1 MTTTGHTT
9 TLPMPPGSP
18 NQPIWVLTREM
29 IEDRAGRPCTDQE
42 LATVAA
48 YIAFSAITDMLDT
61 IVGEDC
67 GLHPE
72 VTPAMVRTMA
82 EMQAAGAGLVLSR
95 DGEDR
100 LRIEPGT
107 AAASAGRDIIT
118 DAADMAGWP
127 AVPDLD
133 EDACKRITA
142 DLNGRIEDLDA
153 SRGGGAVVTA
163 AMVLDLVDADYT
175 PGLAV
180 ISRDDDGALQV
191 EPENRARADGR
202 QVITDANLAYSW
214 HGGQPLMTE
223 PDAGR
228 YAAVLNDQLSRAGQA
243 GATGRLREAGTGGT
257 AMRTSPGAVNAAN
270 GTPGARLPG

>member
-9 TLPMPPGSP
+9 TLPILPGNP
-18 NQPIWVLTREM
+18 NQPIWLLTREM

-48 YIAFSAITDMLDT
+48 YIAFSSITDMLDT
-61 IVGEDC
+61 IVDQDC

-82 EMQAAGAGLVLSR
+82 EMQASGAGLVLSR
-95 DGEDR
+95 DSEDR

-107 AAASAGRDIIT
+107 AADAAGRDIIT
-118 DAADMAGWP
+118 DAADVAGWP

-133 EDACKRITA
+133 ENACKRIAA

-175 PGLAV
+175 PDLAV
-180 ISRDDDGALQV
+180 ISRDDDGALRV
-191 EPENRARADGR
+191 EPGNQAHASGR
-202 QVITDANLAYSW
+202 QVIADANLAYSW
-214 HGGQPLMTE
+214 NGSEPLMTE

-228 YAAVLNDQLSRAGQA
+228 YAAVLNDQLSRAGQE
-243 GATGRLREAGTGGT
+243 GTTGRPQETGVAGT
-257 AMRTSPGAVNAAN
+257 AIRTSPETVNAAN
-270 GTPGARLPG
+270 GTPGAKR

>member
-9 TLPMPPGSP
+9 TLPILPGNP
-18 NQPIWVLTREM
+18 NQPIWLLTREM

-48 YIAFSAITDMLDT
+48 YIAFSSITDMLDT
-61 IVGEDC
+61 IVDQDC

-95 DGEDR
+95 DSEDR
-100 LRIEPGT
+100 LRIEPG
-107 AAASAGRDIIT
+107 AAAGAAGRDIIT
-118 DAADMAGWP
+118 DAADVVGWP

-133 EDACKRITA
+133 EDACKRIAA

-153 SRGGGAVVTA
+153 TRGGGAVVTA

-175 PGLAV
+175 PDLAV

-191 EPENRARADGR
+191 EPESQARANCR
-202 QVITDANLAYSW
+202 QVITDANLAYRWNGSE
-214 HGGQPLMTE
+214 PLMTE

-228 YAAVLNDQLSRAGQA
+228 YAAVLNDQLSRAGQE
-243 GATGRLREAGTGGT
+243 GTTGRPQEAGDGGT
-257 AMRTSPGAVNAAN
+257 AMRTSPETVNAAN
-270 GTPGARLPG
+270 GTPGARR